1 MEKAVEHA
9 LSGKCLVYPTST
21 LPALGCIPQPEALD
35 GLFSI
40 KKRSY
45 GSPVSLG
52 VADIEQARRFVE
64 VPPDVLEI
72 LGAFPS
78 GSLSII
84 LRCHEELDSRL
95 GGSKLAVRIVS
106 NPIAKELLRRTGPL
120 TATSANVSGEEPLN
134 DCVSAA
140 ESLTSRERPVIA
152 VEGIC
157 NGGAPSTL
165 IAWHTVCDTPESL
178 SIKVVREGKISSK
191 EVFAWWKKKI

>member
-1 MEKAVEHA
+1 MEEAIEHA
-9 LSGKCLVYPTST
+9 LSGRCLVYPTST

-35 GLFSI
+35 DLFSI

-45 GSPVSLG
+45 DSPVSLG
-52 VADIEQARRFVE
+52 VADIEQARRLVG

-72 LGAFPS
+72 LEDFPS

-84 LRCHEELDSRL
+84 LRCHEELDPRL
-95 GGSKLAVRIVS
+95 GGSKIAIRVVS
-106 NPIAKELLRRTGPL
+106 NPKAKELLRRTGPL

-140 ESLTSRERPVIA
+140 TSLTSPERPVMS

-165 IAWHTVCDTPESL
+165 IAWHTVCDTPESP
-178 SIKVVREGKISSK
+178 SIEVVREGKISSE
-191 EVFAWWKKKI
+191 EVFAWWKKKT